1 MEPTASLRKTGFEE
15 SLSANVVRAGKCL
28 GCAACV
34 VVCPFGC
41 LVLSSEEPIL
51 AKECKPCGICSKV
64 CPQLNWSLS
73 EAEKTVFG
81 RQRQDGEHFGIY
93 RRLVVAQA
101 GDSEVL
107 RIGQDGGVVTALL
120 LFALKSGIIDGAIVS
135 GVSKDKHILPVPE
148 LATTAEEIRRVSGTR
163 YFYSPNVL
171 ALGEAIKQK
180 KKHVAFVGTPCQ
192 IRAVRK
198 MQMAGLKKYTDSL
211 TFLIGLMCSET
222 FSYEGLMDKHLAGT
236 LSLNLKDI
244 SGMNIKG
251 KMLVTTKSGIQTIP
265 LAAVKQYARSK
276 CGFCDDFSS
285 ELADISVG
293 GLGLNKWTFSIIRT
307 QKGEDIFS
315 DAEKAGAIKSRGVD
329 EEVNALNL
337 LRKLSEKK
345 QQNVASRFTMQ
356 GSKGN

>member
-1 MEPTASLRKTGFEE
+1 MEPSASLRKAGFEE
-15 SLSANVVRAGKCL
+15 SLSANVERPGKCL

-41 LVLSSEEPIL
+41 LVLSNEEPVL
-51 AKECKPCGICSKV
+51 AKDCKPCGICSKV

-73 EAEKTVFG
+73 EVEKAVFG
-81 RQRQDGEHFGIY
+81 RQRQDGEIFGIC

-120 LFALKSGIIDGAIVS
+120 LFALESGIIDGAIVS
-135 GVSKDKHILPVPE
+135 GISKEKHILPAPE
-148 LATTAEEIRRVSGTR
+148 LATTTEEIRRVAGTR

-171 ALGEAIKQK
+171 ALPEVVKQK

-211 TFLIGLMCSET
+211 TLLIGLMCSES
-222 FSYEGLMDKHLAGT
+222 FSYEGLMDKHLAET
-236 LSLNLKDI
+236 LGLNLKDI

-265 LAAVKQYARSK
+265 LAAVKQYSRSK
-276 CGFCDDFSS
+276 CGFCGDFSS

-293 GLGLNKWTFSIIRT
+293 GLGLNKWTFTIIRT

-315 DAEKAGAIKSRGVD
+315 DAEKAGAIKSRSVE

-337 LRKLSEKK
+337 LRRLSEKK
-345 QQNVASRFTMQ
+345 KQNVTSRFTM
-356 GSKGN
+356 